1 METASV
7 SDRNK
12 KFRGFG
18 RILSMFHRRF
28 FEDCKTTYIVTK
40 EGQPFQWIKKVESF
54 QELKTR
60 MPTALVLILP
70 DSRKGF
76 HIYCDAS

>member
-40 EGQPFQWIKKVESF
+40 EGQPFQWIKKSG
-54 QELKTR
+54 ELPRIEDQNANSPSAYFT
-60 MPTALVLILP
+60 
-70 DSRKGF
+70 
-76 HIYCDAS
+76 